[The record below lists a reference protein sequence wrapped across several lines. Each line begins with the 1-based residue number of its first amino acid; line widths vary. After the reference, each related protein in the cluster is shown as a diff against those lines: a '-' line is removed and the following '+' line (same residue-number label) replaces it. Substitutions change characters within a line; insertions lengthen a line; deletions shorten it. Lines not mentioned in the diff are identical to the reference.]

1 MAKLL
6 LAKKLQWGYQAPEP
20 RQGERRGPY
29 SVGAV
34 ALPIIRAGDGNAA
47 GNRDVF
53 ARVEV
58 HGER

>member
-6 LAKKLQWGYQAPEP
+6 LAKKLQWVYQAREP

-34 ALPIIRAGDGNAA
+34 ALSIIRAGNGNA
-47 GNRDVF
+47 GGYQGRLCK
-53 ARVEV
+53 
-58 HGER
+58 G

>member
-6 LAKKLQWGYQAPEP
+6 LAKKLQWVYQAPEP

-29 SVGAV
+29 SVGGAT
-34 ALPIIRAGDGNAA
+34 LSIIRAGNGNVA

>member
-1 MAKLL
+1 MASLL
-6 LAKKLQWGYQAPEP
+6 LAKKLQWVYQAREP

-34 ALPIIRAGDGNAA
+34 ASPIIRVGNGNVA